1 MTFSKNTV
9 RIAFII
15 IWVILFGALLKRDYF
30 IKTIDVREEQVIKRG
45 REESFAGIY
54 FQRERIGFVKN
65 RLTESGPDEYILYQD
80 AFLYLNILDESHPVD
95 MRIKA
100 TLTRDMLLKDFVF
113 HFTSPFYKMDAEG
126 KVEGQVVNFSL
137 TTGKETISDTIRLQK
152 PPFLSTNRRSYLL
165 KQGLQPGDKLKI
177 PYFDPISLS
186 GKDTVME
193 YKGRKKVLIN
203 KRIYNLH
210 HFVETFSGIRIN
222 SWLDDEGKVIKEES
236 PAGFVFIAEPEFKA
250 KDLKVKGKEILSS
263 VSVPVTG
270 GSLDLTGRTSIRY
283 KLTLPE
289 GTVFDLS
296 KDRQSLEGDILTI
309 QQKSLPEPNAAACE
323 GFPEELASTPYIQT
337 KNKRITDLARAEAGE
352 ETNDLGR
359 IKVLAEWVFENL
371 EKRPVLG
378 IPDALTTLSTKM
390 GDCNE
395 HAALFAALARNA
407 GIPTRVAA
415 GVTFFEGAFY
425 YHAWNEVC
433 LDDNWYSIDTTKN
446 EFPADLSH
454 IKFVEGETDKQV
466 KIAALLGKLKIE
478 IIDDED
484 K

>member
-1 MTFSKNTV
+1 MTFPKNTI

-30 IKTIDVREEQVIKRG
+30 IKSIDVREDQTIKRG

-65 RLTESGPDEYILYQD
+65 RLTESGTDEYILYQD
-80 AFLYLNILDESHPVD
+80 AFLYLNILNESHPVD
-95 MRIKA
+95 MKVKA

-113 HFTSPFYKMDAEG
+113 HFTSPFYKMNAEG
-126 KVEGQVVNFSL
+126 YVEGQVVNFTL
-137 TTGKETISDTIRLQK
+137 TTGKETISDTIRLKKQ
-152 PPFLSTNRRSYLL
+152 PFLSTNRRSYLL
-165 KQGLQPGDKLKI
+165 KQGLQPGDKLKV

-193 YKGRKKVLIN
+193 YKGQEKILLN
-203 KRIYNLH
+203 KRVYNLH
-210 HFVETFSGIRIN
+210 HFVETFSGIKIN
-222 SWLDDEGKVIKEES
+222 SWLDDEGKVVKEES

-250 KDLKVKGKEILSS
+250 KDLKVMGKEILSS
-263 VSVPVTG
+263 VSIPLTG
-270 GSLDLTGRTSIRY
+270 GSMDLTGRTSIRY

-289 GTVFDLS
+289 GADFDLD
-296 KDRQSLEGDILTI
+296 KDRQSLEGDILTL
-309 QQKSLPEPNAAACE
+309 QQRYPPETNAAACN
-323 GFPEELASTPYIQT
+323 GFPDELASTPYIQT
-337 KNKRITDLARAEAGE
+337 KNQRITDLAQAEARE
-352 ETNDLGR
+352 ETNDLNR

-378 IPDALTTLSTKM
+378 IPDALTTLSTRM

-407 GIPTRVAA
+407 GIPTRIAS

-433 LDDNWYSIDTTKN
+433 LDDSWYSVDTTKN
-446 EFPADLSH
+446 QFPADLSH

-478 IIDDED
+478 IINDN
-484 K
+484 

>member
-1 MTFSKNTV
+1 MTFPKNTI

-30 IKTIDVREEQVIKRG
+30 IKSIDVREDQTIKRG
-45 REESFAGIY
+45 KEESFAGIY

-65 RLTESGPDEYILYQD
+65 RLTESGTDEYILYQD
-80 AFLYLNILDESHPVD
+80 AFLYLNILNESHPVD
-95 MRIKA
+95 MRVKA

-113 HFTSPFYKMDAEG
+113 HFTSPFYKMNAEG
-126 KVEGQVVNFSL
+126 YVEGQVVNFTL
-137 TTGKETISDTIRLQK
+137 TTGKETISDTIRLKKQ
-152 PPFLSTNRRSYLL
+152 PFLSTNRRSYLL
-165 KQGLQPGDKLKI
+165 KQGLQPGDKLKV

-193 YKGRKKVLIN
+193 YKGQEKILLN
-203 KRIYNLH
+203 KRVYNLH
-210 HFVETFSGIRIN
+210 HFVETFSGIKIN
-222 SWLDDEGKVIKEES
+222 SWLDDEGKVVKEES

-250 KDLKVKGKEILSS
+250 KDLKVMGKEILSS
-263 VSVPVTG
+263 VSIPLTG
-270 GSLDLTGRTSIRY
+270 GSMDLTGRTSIRY

-289 GTVFDLS
+289 GADFDLD
-296 KDRQSLEGDILTI
+296 KDRQSLEGDILTL
-309 QQKSLPEPNAAACE
+309 QQRYPPETNAAACN
-323 GFPEELASTPYIQT
+323 GFPDELASTPYIQT
-337 KNKRITDLARAEAGE
+337 KNQRITDLAQAEAGE
-352 ETNDLGR
+352 ETNDLNR
-359 IKVLAEWVFENL
+359 IKILAEWVFENL

-378 IPDALTTLSTKM
+378 IPDALTTLSTRM

-407 GIPTRVAA
+407 GIPTRIAS

-433 LDDNWYSIDTTKN
+433 LDDSWYSVDTTKN
-446 EFPADLSH
+446 QFPADLSH

-478 IIDDED
+478 IINDN
-484 K
+484 

>member
-1 MTFSKNTV
+1 LTFPKNTI

-30 IKTIDVREEQVIKRG
+30 IKSIDVREDQTIKRG

-65 RLTESGPDEYILYQD
+65 RLTESGTDEYILYQD
-80 AFLYLNILDESHPVD
+80 AFLYLNILNESHPVD
-95 MRIKA
+95 MRVKA

-113 HFTSPFYKMDAEG
+113 HFTSPFYKMNAEG
-126 KVEGQVVNFSL
+126 YVEGQVVNFTL
-137 TTGKETISDTIRLQK
+137 TTGKETISDTIRLKKQ
-152 PPFLSTNRRSYLL
+152 PFLSTNRRSYLL
-165 KQGLQPGDKLKI
+165 KQGLQPGDKLKV

-193 YKGRKKVLIN
+193 YKGQEKILLN
-203 KRIYNLH
+203 KRVYNLH
-210 HFVETFSGIRIN
+210 HFVETFSGIKIN
-222 SWLDDEGKVIKEES
+222 SWLDDEGKVVKEES

-250 KDLKVKGKEILSS
+250 KDLKVMGKEILSS
-263 VSVPVTG
+263 VSIPLTG
-270 GSLDLTGRTSIRY
+270 GSMDLTGRTSIRY

-289 GTVFDLS
+289 GADFDLD
-296 KDRQSLEGDILTI
+296 KDRQSLEGDILTL
-309 QQKSLPEPNAAACE
+309 QQRHPPETNAAACN
-323 GFPEELASTPYIQT
+323 GFPDELASTPYIQT
-337 KNKRITDLARAEAGE
+337 KNQRITDLAQAEAGE
-352 ETNDLGR
+352 ETNDLNR

-378 IPDALTTLSTKM
+378 IPDALTTLSTRM

-407 GIPTRVAA
+407 GIPTRIAS

-433 LDDNWYSIDTTKN
+433 LDDSWYSVDTTKN
-446 EFPADLSH
+446 QFPADLSH

-478 IIDDED
+478 IINDN
-484 K
+484 

>member
-1 MTFSKNTV
+1 LTFPKNTI

-30 IKTIDVREEQVIKRG
+30 IKSIDVREDQTIKRG
-45 REESFAGIY
+45 KEESFAGIY

-65 RLTESGPDEYILYQD
+65 RLTESGTDEYILYQD
-80 AFLYLNILDESHPVD
+80 AFLYLNILNESHPVD
-95 MRIKA
+95 MRVKA

-113 HFTSPFYKMDAEG
+113 HFTSPFYKMNAEG
-126 KVEGQVVNFSL
+126 YVEGQVVNFTL
-137 TTGKETISDTIRLQK
+137 TTGKETISDTIRLKKQ
-152 PPFLSTNRRSYLL
+152 PFLSTNRRSYLL
-165 KQGLQPGDKLKI
+165 KQGLQPGDKLKV

-193 YKGRKKVLIN
+193 YKGQEKILLN
-203 KRIYNLH
+203 KRVYNLH
-210 HFVETFSGIRIN
+210 HFVETFSGIKIN
-222 SWLDDEGKVIKEES
+222 SWLDDEGKVVKEES

-250 KDLKVKGKEILSS
+250 KDLKVMGKEILSS
-263 VSVPVTG
+263 VSIPLTG
-270 GSLDLTGRTSIRY
+270 GSMDLTGRTSIRY

-289 GTVFDLS
+289 GADFDLD
-296 KDRQSLEGDILTI
+296 KDRQSLEGDILTL
-309 QQKSLPEPNAAACE
+309 QQRYPPETNAAACN
-323 GFPEELASTPYIQT
+323 GFPDELASTPYIQT
-337 KNKRITDLARAEAGE
+337 KNQRITDLAQAEAGE
-352 ETNDLGR
+352 ETNDLNR
-359 IKVLAEWVFENL
+359 IKILAEWVFENL

-378 IPDALTTLSTKM
+378 IPDALTTLSTRM

-407 GIPTRVAA
+407 GIPTRIAS

-433 LDDNWYSIDTTKN
+433 LDDSWYSVDTTKN
-446 EFPADLSH
+446 QFPADLSH

-478 IIDDED
+478 IINDN
-484 K
+484 

>member
-1 MTFSKNTV
+1 MTFPKNSK

-30 IKTIDVREEQVIKRG
+30 IKTVDVRENQIIKRG

-65 RLTESGPDEYILYQD
+65 RLTESGSGEYILYQD
-80 AFLYLNILDESHPVD
+80 AFMYLNILNESHPVD
-95 MRIKA
+95 MRVKA
-100 TLTRDMLLKDFVF
+100 TLTRDMLLKDFVL

-126 KVEGQVVNFSL
+126 HVEGDLVNFSL
-137 TTGKETISDTIRLQK
+137 TTGKETISDSIRLKK

-165 KQGLQPGDKLKI
+165 KQGLQPGDKLKV

-186 GKDTVME
+186 GKDTVIV
-193 YKGRKKVLIN
+193 YKGRKKILVN
-203 KRIYNLH
+203 QRVYNLH
-210 HFVETFSGIRIN
+210 HFVETFSGIKIN
-222 SWLDDEGKVIKEES
+222 SWLDDEGKVVKEES
-236 PAGFVFIAEPEFKA
+236 PAGFIYIAEPEFKA

-263 VSVPVTG
+263 VSIPVTG
-270 GSLDLTGRTSIRY
+270 GRLDLTGRTSIRY
-283 KLTLPE
+283 RLTLPE
-289 GTVFDLS
+289 GTDFDLD
-296 KDRQSLEGDILTI
+296 KDRQSFEGDILTI
-309 QQKSLPEPNAAACE
+309 QEKSLPGAGVKACN

-337 KNKRITDLARAEAGE
+337 KNLRITRLAQKVAGE
-352 ETNDLGR
+352 ESNDLSR
-359 IKVLAEWVFENL
+359 VKVLAEWVFGNL

-378 IPDALTTLSTKM
+378 IPDALSTLNTKM

-407 GIPTRVAA
+407 GIPTRIAS

-433 LDDNWYSIDTTKN
+433 LDNSWYSVDTTKN
-446 EFPADLSH
+446 QFPADLSH
-454 IKFVEGETDKQV
+454 IKFVEGETDKQI

-478 IIDDED
+478 IVDAKE
-484 K
+484 

>member
-1 MTFSKNTV
+1 LTFPKNTI

-30 IKTIDVREEQVIKRG
+30 IKSIDVREDQTIKRG

-65 RLTESGPDEYILYQD
+65 RLTESGTDEYILYQD
-80 AFLYLNILDESHPVD
+80 AFLYLNILNESHPVD
-95 MRIKA
+95 MKVKA

-113 HFTSPFYKMDAEG
+113 HFTSPFYKMNAEG
-126 KVEGQVVNFSL
+126 YVEGQVVNFTL
-137 TTGKETISDTIRLQK
+137 TTGKETISDTIRLKKQ
-152 PPFLSTNRRSYLL
+152 PFLSTNRRSYLL
-165 KQGLQPGDKLKI
+165 KQGLQPGDKLKV

-193 YKGRKKVLIN
+193 YKGQEKILLN
-203 KRIYNLH
+203 KRVYNLH
-210 HFVETFSGIRIN
+210 HFVETFSGIKIN
-222 SWLDDEGKVIKEES
+222 SWLDDEGKVVKEES
-236 PAGFVFIAEPEFKA
+236 PDGFVFIAEPEFKA
-250 KDLKVKGKEILSS
+250 KDLKVMGKEILSS
-263 VSVPVTG
+263 VSIPLTG
-270 GSLDLTGRTSIRY
+270 GSMDLTGRTSIRY

-289 GTVFDLS
+289 GADFDLD
-296 KDRQSLEGDILTI
+296 KDRQSLEGDILTL
-309 QQKSLPEPNAAACE
+309 QQRHPPETNAAACN
-323 GFPEELASTPYIQT
+323 GFPDELASTPYIQT
-337 KNKRITDLARAEAGE
+337 KNQRITDLAQAEAGE
-352 ETNDLGR
+352 ETNDLNR

-378 IPDALTTLSTKM
+378 IPDALTTLSTRM

-407 GIPTRVAA
+407 GIPTRIAS

-433 LDDNWYSIDTTKN
+433 LDDSWYSVDTTKN
-446 EFPADLSH
+446 QFPADLSH

-478 IIDDED
+478 IINDN
-484 K
+484 

>member
-1 MTFSKNTV
+1 MTFPKNTI

-30 IKTIDVREEQVIKRG
+30 IKSIDVREDQTIKRG
-45 REESFAGIY
+45 KEESFAGIY

-65 RLTESGPDEYILYQD
+65 RLTESGTDEYILYQD
-80 AFLYLNILDESHPVD
+80 AFLYLNILNESHPVD
-95 MRIKA
+95 MRVKA
-100 TLTRDMLLKDFVF
+100 TLTRDMLLKDFIF
-113 HFTSPFYKMDAEG
+113 HFTSPFYKMNAEG
-126 KVEGQVVNFSL
+126 YVEGQVVNFTL
-137 TTGKETISDTIRLQK
+137 TTGKETISDTIRLKKQ
-152 PPFLSTNRRSYLL
+152 PFLSTNRRSYLL
-165 KQGLQPGDKLKI
+165 KQGLQPGDKLKV

-193 YKGRKKVLIN
+193 YKGQEKILLN
-203 KRIYNLH
+203 KRVYNLH
-210 HFVETFSGIRIN
+210 HFVETFSGIKIN
-222 SWLDDEGKVIKEES
+222 SWLDDEGKVVKEES

-250 KDLKVKGKEILSS
+250 KDLKVMGKEILSS
-263 VSVPVTG
+263 VSIPLTG
-270 GSLDLTGRTSIRY
+270 GSMDLTGRTSIRY

-289 GTVFDLS
+289 GADFDLD
-296 KDRQSLEGDILTI
+296 KDRQSLEGDILTL
-309 QQKSLPEPNAAACE
+309 QQRYPPETNAAACN
-323 GFPEELASTPYIQT
+323 GFPDELASTPYIQT
-337 KNKRITDLARAEAGE
+337 KNQRITDLAQAEAGE
-352 ETNDLGR
+352 ETNDLNR

-378 IPDALTTLSTKM
+378 IPDALTTLSTRM

-407 GIPTRVAA
+407 GIPTRIAS

-433 LDDNWYSIDTTKN
+433 LDDSWYSVDTTKN
-446 EFPADLSH
+446 QFPADLSH

-478 IIDDED
+478 IINDN
-484 K
+484 